1 MNKIKNERIESI
13 DALRAFA
20 LLGILLV
27 HTSQL
32 FNFNNE
38 NNVFPFFSE
47 FGNHQIDFITQFFQ
61 NRFLTLFSIL
71 FGISFFLILRN
82 PNYSQ
87 TKFCWRCILLM
98 VFGLFNKFVYTTD
111 VLVWYGIN
119 GIILSMLPVRRFS
132 AKSILVLSFV
142 TFIISFQDFINF
154 GHFFW
159 PEYAYSKRYLIST
172 GITGILTFPYF
183 EILKED
189 AHLFFGLGSLTLSYF
204 LFGYYLGK
212 SGLIERIDKVVNTK
226 LILSSTLIFISVS
239 CFYYSIGAPQNI
251 KKISDL
257 ISALYYAIM
266 YIYTIEI
273 MLGKIHDYKVPYSQY
288 KILRKERMEQQ
299 RSAYE
304 NQQRMIEKTE
314 EFIDRL
320 LERNAAEDD
329 DRDSDHVHKRG
340 DVPHVAEEERRE
352 HGDDDRLR
360 TARYERRED
369 YRHALVALVLD
380 GPSRHNGGNA
390 APLSDN
396 HRYKR
401 LAAKPEL
408 AEEPVHDERDARHIP
423 AVLEEGEEDEHDED
437 DRHEA

>member
-266 YIYTIEI
+266 YIYIYNRSHHLLSF
-273 MLGKIHDYKVPYSQY
+273 MKYFGKLGLTNYSIQNL
-288 KILRKERMEQQ
+288 ILPL
-299 RSAYE
+299 
-304 NQQRMIEKTE
+304 I
-314 EFIDRL
+314 I
-320 LERNAAEDD
+320 
-329 DRDSDHVHKRG
+329 
-340 DVPHVAEEERRE
+340 
-352 HGDDDRLR
+352 
-360 TARYERRED
+360 
-369 YRHALVALVLD
+369 ALVLRYTECSFEHILCISLLFYGLQTLFSIIWLKNHKY
-380 GPSRHNGGNA
+380 GPLEHLWRICTNLKFTSN
-390 APLSDN
+390 
-396 HRYKR
+396 KR
-401 LAAKPEL
+401 
-408 AEEPVHDERDARHIP
+408 
-423 AVLEEGEEDEHDED
+423 
-437 DRHEA
+437 